1 MAEMKAIVFD
11 VYGTLFDVQSVQEA
25 CEQQFPEKGE
35 SISSLWRSKQLE
47 YAFLRQLMGQYEP
60 FNDVTRDALR
70 YALETHEC
78 KYKDEIIQKLMDAY
92 NQLRPYEETEEVLQQ
107 VQDKKLAVFSNGPDG
122 MLDPLLRNADL
133 AQYFDAIVSVDEIK
147 QYKPATA
154 SYAYLSKQLDVK
166 REEVL
171 FLSSNSWD
179 IAGAANFGFHT
190 AWINRKGAPAE
201 RLGHNPDKE
210 YANLMELIEKNNL

>member
-60 FNDVTRDALR
+60 FNDVTRAALR

-107 VQDKKLAVFSNGPDG
+107 VQDKKLAVFQMDQMGCS
-122 MLDPLLRNADL
+122 
-133 AQYFDAIVSVDEIK
+133 I
-147 QYKPATA
+147 
-154 SYAYLSKQLDVK
+154 
-166 REEVL
+166 L
-171 FLSSNSWD
+171 F
-179 IAGAANFGFHT
+179 
-190 AWINRKGAPAE
+190 
-201 RLGHNPDKE
+201 
-210 YANLMELIEKNNL
+210 